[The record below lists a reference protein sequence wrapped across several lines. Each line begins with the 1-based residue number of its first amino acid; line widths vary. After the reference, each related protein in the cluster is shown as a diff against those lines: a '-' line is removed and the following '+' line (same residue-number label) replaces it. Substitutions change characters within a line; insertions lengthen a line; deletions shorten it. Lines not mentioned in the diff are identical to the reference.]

1 MSWDA
6 ISTIAEVIGAAA
18 VVGTLIYLAIQ
29 IRQGNDND
37 RVQGIQQLGRD
48 YAAHTAAVTRDEM
61 VGSFMKGLNRYG
73 DLTPEERAKFEY
85 CVGGYIN
92 LGEAALYHAEVN
104 RLHEAMEMLSA
115 YLGPRVFAYPGFR
128 EWWRHGDRAGF
139 AESTQDWVDEQIARN
154 ADTPLF
160 WEYGRGEPA

>member
-1 MSWDA
+1 MNWDA
-6 ISTIAEVIGAAA
+6 ISTIAEVVGAAA

-48 YAAHTAAVTRDEM
+48 YAAHTAVVTSDEM
-61 VGSFMKGLNRYG
+61 VGSFMKGLKRYG
-73 DLTPEERAKFEY
+73 DLSPEERAKFEY

-104 RLHEAMEMLSA
+104 RLQEAMEMLSA

-139 AESTQDWVDEQIARN
+139 AESTQQWVDEQIASN
-154 ADTPLF
+154 TETPPF
-160 WEYGRGEPA
+160 WEYGSG